1 MTKNGRDYASS
12 KKFSTHTS
20 DTTLSL
26 NTLMDLDVFD
36 MIRKVF
42 IRFTVVFTD
51 FLMDP
56 IDLLSDGLKPLV

>member
-1 MTKNGRDYASS
+1 LTKNGRDYAFS
-12 KKFSTHTS
+12 KHYSIGGT

-36 MIRKVF
+36 MVRKVF

-51 FLMDP
+51 FQMDP
-56 IDLLSDGLKPLV
+56 IDLFSD